1 MAIRVHNLA
10 KELGVTSKAILEKC
24 RAEGMRLK
32 NHMSVLTVGQAA
44 TIREW
49 FSEGEHTT
57 TLETAERVDL
67 EKVKKKRSRKKKKE
81 ETEEKQQVKAE
92 AQQQETQEALAVAEQ
107 EPKAV
112 EQEEKEDKPTKTVPE
127 KEQEVSVAKKIEQQE
142 QQIKTT
148 EDTVTLEQVKETGE
162 KTVEVETKKEDVTEQ
177 LKPPSLKPAA
187 KVEIPKSV
195 AAGEKE
201 QIEQKD
207 KEQESQEVVSKA
219 PADKA
224 PEEKKPAEPIAPAG
238 PVNIPAPA
246 VLQGPKVVRVDKP
259 EPVRPPRRGPVGRGE
274 KSPAPAAKIAEPEIP
289 LPIKS
294 GRKGRDQIGT
304 EEEADRP
311 KRGKARA
318 SQRRSRSSEAI
329 EQIKEWRDKDL
340 LERSQRLA
348 MASDHPQIIRRVGTK
363 KTKQS
368 SSPVRQ
374 GKIKIEEPIILK
386 DFCSATGVPFS
397 KLFPKLMEHG
407 IPATINQSISAEQ
420 AELLAIDLGIELEIV
435 KQKSKYEEL
444 VEKFNNR
451 ELKNLVRRDPIVT
464 FLGHVDHGKTSLLDK
479 IRNTRVT
486 ASEAGGI
493 TQHIGAYRYPV
504 EEGRYVVFL
513 DTPGHEAFT
522 SLRARGAQMTDIVV
536 LVVAADDG
544 VMPQTIEAIS
554 HAKAADVA
562 IVVALN
568 KIDLPNIDEHK
579 VLGQLA
585 EHGLVPAEWGG
596 DVDVIRTSAVT
607 GQGIDELIEHLNTLA
622 ELLDLKADPTGP
634 AMGIVIE
641 SRHDTHRGP
650 IADVMVQQGTL
661 KRSDVIVAGKAYGRV
676 RAMTDDVGKVL
687 NEAGPA
693 CPVELM
699 GLNEVPSAGEKFY
712 VVENLKIAQE
722 IAEEKQREDRD
733 AYLKNRPRI
742 TLENI
747 FEQVES
753 GQVQHLNIIVKA
765 DTQGSLDALKKKLS
779 ELGTNEVKVNVLHAQ
794 IGGITEGDVVLAEA
808 SNAIVI
814 GFCVVPDDIARSKAQ
829 QLNVEIRTYTVI
841 YHLLEDLTAAL
852 EGLLSPTY
860 EQKIVGRAVVRNVF
874 KISRVGTVAGCFV
887 TEGVIERSA
896 SVRIIRQNV
905 IIREEASIESLK
917 RFKDDVREVKQGFEC
932 GIKIEGF
939 DDIKEGDVIEAYQM
953 VQVERKLQPAGSEQT
968 NE

>member
-1 MAIRVHNLA
+1 MAIRVFNLA

-24 RAEGMRLK
+24 RAEGMSLK

-67 EKVKKKRSRKKKKE
+67 EKVKKKRPRKKKKKDE
-81 ETEEKQQVKAE
+81 SIEEQKAEQQVQEQSETGLAVEEPKEAEQGDKGKPEKETEERDEEKEKEAVPVAE
-92 AQQQETQEALAVAEQ
+92 KEKSTKEVVESKEQITVEPEASAAEQ
-107 EPKAV
+107 ESSEEPKLS
-112 EQEEKEDKPTKTVPE
+112 E
-127 KEQEVSVAKKIEQQE
+127 
-142 QQIKTT
+142 
-148 EDTVTLEQVKETGE
+148 
-162 KTVEVETKKEDVTEQ
+162 
-177 LKPPSLKPAA
+177 LKPAA
-187 KVEIPKSV
+187 TITLPVKEDKVS
-195 AAGEKE
+195 EKPG
-201 QIEQKD
+201 EQKEH
-207 KEQESQEVVSKA
+207 KEVVRVKT
-219 PADKA
+219 DV
-224 PEEKKPAEPIAPAG
+224 EDKPAEPVAPAG
-238 PVNIPAPA
+238 PVNVPAPA

-259 EPVRPPRRGPVGRGE
+259 EPVRHHRRGDVSSR
-274 KSPAPAAKIAEPEIP
+274 PARSQRPAATVIDTEIP
-289 LPIKS
+289 LPVKPS
-294 GRKGRDQIGT
+294 GRKSKEQVGI
-304 EEEADRP
+304 EEEERP
-311 KRGKARA
+311 KKGKSRVHPRRG
-318 SQRRSRSSEAI
+318 RSSEAI

-348 MASDHPQIIRRVGTK
+348 MASDHPQIIRRAGTK
-363 KTKQS
+363 KSKS
-368 SSPVRQ
+368 SGPTVPQ
-374 GKIKIEEPIILK
+374 GKVKISEPIVLK
-386 DFCSATGVPFS
+386 DFCSATGIPFS

-407 IPATINQSISAEQ
+407 IPATINQGISAEQ

-444 VEKFNNR
+444 IEKFNNR

-486 ASEAGGI
+486 EKEAGGI

-504 EEGRYVVFL
+504 EDNRYVVFL

-544 VMPQTIEAIS
+544 VMPQTVEAIS
-554 HAKAADVA
+554 HAKAAEVA

-568 KIDLPNIDEHK
+568 KIDLPNVDEHK
-579 VLGQLA
+579 ILGQLS

-634 AMGIVIE
+634 AMGVVIE
-641 SRHDTHRGP
+641 SRHDVHRGP
-650 IADVMVQQGTL
+650 VADVMVQQGTL
-661 KRSDVIVAGKAYGRV
+661 KRADVVVAGKAYGRV
-676 RAMTDDVGKVL
+676 RAMTDDKGRTV
-687 NEAGPA
+687 EQAGPA
-693 CPVELM
+693 CPVELF
-699 GLNEVPSAGEKFY
+699 GLSEVPSAGEKFY
-712 VVENLKIAQE
+712 AVENLKIAQE

-747 FEQVES
+747 FEQVEA
-753 GQVQHLNIIVKA
+753 GQTQHLNIIVKA
-765 DTQGSLDALKKKLS
+765 DTQGSLDALKKKLA

-814 GFCVVPDDIARSKAQ
+814 GFCVVADDIARSKAQ
-829 QLNVEIRTYTVI
+829 QLDVEIRTYTVI

-860 EQKIVGRAVVRNVF
+860 EQKVVGRAVVRNVF
-874 KISRVGTVAGCFV
+874 KISKVGTVAGCFV
-887 TEGVIERSA
+887 TEGTIERS
-896 SVRIIRQNV
+896 SSIRIIRQNV
-905 IIREEASIESLK
+905 IIREEATIDSLK

-932 GIKIEGF
+932 GIKVAGF
-939 DDIKEGDVIEAYQM
+939 DDIKEGDIIEAYQM
-953 VQVERKLQPAGSEQT
+953 QQVERKLAPAGAES